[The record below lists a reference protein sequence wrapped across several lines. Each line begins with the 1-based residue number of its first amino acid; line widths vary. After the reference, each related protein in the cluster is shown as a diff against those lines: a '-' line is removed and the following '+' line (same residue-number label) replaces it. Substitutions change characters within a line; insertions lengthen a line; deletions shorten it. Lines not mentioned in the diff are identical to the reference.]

1 MQTAKGTEAMSFKLQ
16 RYEERPATIQEHRE
30 LRDEVHRLRLR
41 ESELLHWLRQAQLKA
56 ENAKQKAM
64 VARDNADHAIQYAL
78 DAEVAATRALSSPNH
93 TK

>member
-1 MQTAKGTEAMSFKLQ
+1 MSFKLQ

-30 LRDEVHRLRLR
+30 LRDEVQRLLLR
-41 ESELLHWLRQAQLKA
+41 ESELLHWLSQARVKA
-56 ENAKQKAM
+56 ENAKQKAI

-78 DAEVAATRALSSPNH
+78 DAELAATRALSSPQG